1 MNERRRPVVVK
12 LGGSYAFSPLLRA
25 WLRALEGARG
35 VVVVPGGGPFAD
47 VVREAQPR
55 MGFNDVAA
63 HRMALLAMAQFAEA
77 IAALGRGFVV
87 VESRTAIA
95 GALSAGHVPVF
106 CPWPMLRDA
115 TDVPRSWDVTS
126 DSLALWLATVID
138 ASAVVLI
145 KHVSAAAGGETS
157 RLLDAAFPAYRVR
170 FAGEVFIAGPDDV
183 PSRFDPA
190 HPPGQQLRRSVL
202 V

>member
-1 MNERRRPVVVK
+1 MNERGRPVVVK
-12 LGGSYAFSPLLRA
+12 LGGSYAFSALLRA

-35 VVVVPGGGPFAD
+35 VVLVPGGGPFAD

-77 IAALGRGFVV
+77 IATLGRGFVV
-87 VESRTAIA
+87 VEQRTTIE
-95 GALSAGHVPVF
+95 GALEAGNVPVF

-115 TDVPRSWDVTS
+115 AEVPCSWDVTS
-126 DSLALWLATVID
+126 DSLAVWLATVID
-138 ASAVVLI
+138 ARAVVLI
-145 KHVSAAAGGETS
+145 KHVNAAAGGEA
-157 RLLDAAFPAYRVR
+157 RGLLDAAFPAFRAQ
-170 FAGEVFIAGPDDV
+170 FGGEIFIAGPDDV
-183 PSRFDPA
+183 PARFDPA